1 MRHVHVIS
9 KDRDVVIN
17 MDTTYWGARFR
28 PDDYKGHV
36 PKQDS
41 VVQIRAE

>member
-17 MDTTYWGARFR
+17 MDTTYWGRFR